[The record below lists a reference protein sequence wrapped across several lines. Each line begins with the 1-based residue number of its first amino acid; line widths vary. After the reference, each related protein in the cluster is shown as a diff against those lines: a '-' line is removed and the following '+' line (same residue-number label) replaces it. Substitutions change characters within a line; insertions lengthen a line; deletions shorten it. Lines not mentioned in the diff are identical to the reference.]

1 MATDSG
7 GGNDQI
13 ERKLIGI
20 GNEVFS
26 TGALGER
33 NPITHART
41 RTTPHTARRRIVITS
56 LPGFRVK

>member
-1 MATDSG
+1 MATDS

-41 RTTPHTARRRIVITS
+41 RTTPRMARGRMVTTS
-56 LPGFRVK
+56 MK

>member
-1 MATDSG
+1 MATDSGG

-41 RTTPHTARRRIVITS
+41 RTTPHTARGKVVPSSINEVAN
-56 LPGFRVK
+56 